1 MFWVFLVFGREK
13 KHVERLGKKANF
25 RGEKKKKEEK
35 ILPICGVPGAIYSLG
50 RVFRGGG
57 PSRATGLK
65 RLQNEW
71 IMTPLERS

>member
-13 KHVERLGKKANF
+13 KHVERLGK
-25 RGEKKKKEEK
+25 RRISEGKKKKEEK
-35 ILPICGVPGAIYSLG
+35 VLPVCGVPGAIYSLG

-65 RLQNEW
+65 RPQNEW